1 MAEIRLLTTADNVK
15 MIAVLD
21 DNVAD
26 NYLRAAI
33 MEAQEVG
40 LRGVLGTP
48 LLEALK
54 DKASRGELTGAYAE
68 LVNSYAV
75 YYLAYATK
83 AELLH
88 KLAYKARNAGVVKAD
103 AEGYEAASATE
114 IDTEVARAQAKA
126 DFHCFRM
133 QGWLYENRAQLPEL
147 SQVAADRIAATL
159 RSAENTCPIWL
170 GGARGNWYSERNRDL
185 WEDR

>member
-1 MAEIRLLTTADNVK
+1 MAEIQLLTTADNVK

-88 KLAYKARNAGVVKAD
+88 KLAYKASNAGVVKAD

-126 DFHCFRM
+126 DFHCYRM
-133 QGWLYENRAQLPEL
+133 HGR
-147 SQVAADRIAATL
+147 
-159 RSAENTCPIWL
+159 
-170 GGARGNWYSERNRDL
+170 ER
-185 WEDR
+185 

>member
-54 DKASRGELTGAYAE
+54 DKAAGA
-68 LVNSYAV
+68 N
-75 YYLAYATK
+75 
-83 AELLH
+83 
-88 KLAYKARNAGVVKAD
+88 
-103 AEGYEAASATE
+103 
-114 IDTEVARAQAKA
+114 
-126 DFHCFRM
+126 
-133 QGWLYENRAQLPEL
+133 
-147 SQVAADRIAATL
+147 
-159 RSAENTCPIWL
+159 
-170 GGARGNWYSERNRDL
+170 
-185 WEDR
+185 